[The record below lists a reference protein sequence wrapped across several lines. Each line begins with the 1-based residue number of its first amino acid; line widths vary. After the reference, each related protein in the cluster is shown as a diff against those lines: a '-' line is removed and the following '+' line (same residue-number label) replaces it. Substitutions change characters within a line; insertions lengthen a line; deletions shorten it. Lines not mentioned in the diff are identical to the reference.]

1 MDANELGKGDNR
13 GLIGIG
19 KGEIYYSDFIGDSD
33 VGGEY

>member
-1 MDANELGKGDNR
+1 MDVNELGKGGNNR
-13 GLIGIG
+13 LIGTR